1 LILWGYSLG
10 CHPSIFAAS
19 QLKVNSLIL
28 QSPFASIYN
37 MVNGIFPEQYTTD
50 IFNNLEII
58 GQIKCDCMLIHS
70 QDDDL
75 IPV

>member
-1 LILWGYSLG
+1 
-10 CHPSIFAAS
+10 
-19 QLKVNSLIL
+19 
-28 QSPFASIYN
+28 

-75 IPV
+75 IPVEHSKLLVKKFH